1 MTDSRFWRTLAV
13 LFVAGVFY
21 LAHGLHDPA
30 SIGSLPSLTQE
41 VQAGDVSIISKP
53 NNNIVKIVTT
63 SERGDL
69 LYVWSTTTGDGIP
82 KYVGRV
88 QARGL

>member
-1 MTDSRFWRTLAV
+1 MADSKFWRTLAAA
-13 LFVAGVFY
+13 FVAGVFY

-53 NNNIVKIVTT
+53 NNNNAKIVTT
-63 SERGDL
+63 SNDGNM
-69 LYVWSTTTGDGIP
+69 LYAWSTTPGSDIP

-88 QARGL
+88 QAR

>member
-1 MTDSRFWRTLAV
+1 MTDSKYWRCIAA
-13 LFVAGVFY
+13 LFVAGIFY
-21 LAHGLHDPA
+21 LAHGLHDA
-30 SIGSLPSLTQE
+30 GSIGALPSLTQE

-53 NNNIVKIVTT
+53 NNSNVKIVTT
-63 SERGDL
+63 TENGSI
-69 LYVWSTTTGDGIP
+69 LYVWSTTTGSGIP